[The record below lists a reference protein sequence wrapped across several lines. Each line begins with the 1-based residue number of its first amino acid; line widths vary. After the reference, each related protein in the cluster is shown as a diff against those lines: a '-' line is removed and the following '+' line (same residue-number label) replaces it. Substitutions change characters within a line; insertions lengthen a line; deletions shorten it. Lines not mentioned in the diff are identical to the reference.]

1 MFDIQAAR
9 QSGYSDN
16 EIADFISQNHPNF
29 DVQSALKSGYS
40 LEDISGEL
48 NNPTNVPAEKPGTLK
63 SAALG
68 LMSGIPLAETA
79 IAGVKAIG
87 DTTYEEEHKKLE
99 DAKDAAWEDHPVAY
113 GVGKTTGIV
122 GTGAVTGGGALP
134 ARLAMAAAQGAG
146 YGVDASKDLESMPMD
161 AVKGGAIGLAGGV
174 AGEGVGAA
182 IKKFAPAVG
191 KGALAALLPKNGK
204 EAVEA
209 RLANPAALDE
219 AIGPVLASEKLAGG
233 LNKLKG
239 QADELGSGARALLS
253 PDAAPVNVPTA
264 PINPARIA
272 LGLDEISSDTL
283 TPIFDQ
289 VKQRFMQ
296 NGVATSPANETAVNA
311 LDAQFQ
317 RLVDMSKAN
326 GGKLSEVELKK
337 VIVDMQKMLSK
348 NVFDNP
354 DVGATKDALK
364 QLSGA
369 LNGMLK
375 ESNPAYAEAML
386 PDAQLRG
393 VISEVKD
400 TFKPD
405 LDDAGKFINS
415 DSTNSKMANILNE
428 NKSNAQETLNKFSDL
443 TGFDFLKNA
452 KNYDLAQAFETGKGS
467 SEIKNALMLLGYGA
481 GHTFIPIPGV
491 GGITG
496 AAIGRIAG
504 AHVDGGAIAK
514 KLIDRYLS
522 GMQSLE
528 DSGLKAAYQKYGP
541 LLINAAKAGG
551 NNLAATHFVLAT
563 SNPEYQSMV
572 QDAEGAE

>member
-1 MFDIQAAR
+1 MFDIKAAR

-29 DVQSALKSGYS
+29 DVHSALKSGYT
-40 LEDISGEL
+40 LDDIAGEL
-48 NNPTNVPAEKPGTLK
+48 NNPTNVPAEKPGMLK
-63 SAALG
+63 SGALG

-79 IAGVKAIG
+79 VAGINAIG

-99 DAKDAAWEDHPVAY
+99 DAKDAAWDAHPVAY
-113 GVGKTTGIV
+113 GTGKVAGIA
-122 GTGAVTGGGALP
+122 GTGLVAPESLP
-134 ARLAMAAAQGAG
+134 GRLALGAAQGAG

-161 AVKGGAIGLAGGV
+161 AVKGAGVGLAAGAV
-174 AGEGVGAA
+174 GEGIAAGA
-182 IKKFAPAVG
+182 KKILPAAG
-191 KGALAALLPKNGK
+191 KGALAAMLPGKNAK
-204 EAVEA
+204 EAIEA
-209 RLANPAALDE
+209 RLANPAALDK

-233 LNKLKG
+233 LNTLKG
-239 QADELGSGARALLS
+239 EADELGAGARELLS
-253 PDAAPVNVPTA
+253 PESAPLSVPTA
-264 PINPARIA
+264 PTNPGRVA
-272 LGLDEISSDTL
+272 LGLDTVSEDTL

-296 NGVATSPANETAVNA
+296 NGVPTSPANETAVNA
-311 LDAQFQ
+311 LDAQFS
-317 RLVDMSKAN
+317 RLVEMSKAN

-369 LNGMLK
+369 LNGLLK
-375 ESNPAYAEAML
+375 DSNPAYAEAMV

-393 VISEVKD
+393 VISDVKD

-405 LDDAGKFINS
+405 VDEAGKFINS
-415 DSTNSKMANILNE
+415 DTTNSKMTNILNE

-452 KNYDLAQAFETGKGS
+452 KNYDLSQAFETGKGS
-467 SEIKNALMLLGYGA
+467 SEIKNALTLLGFGM
-481 GHTFIPIPGV
+481 GHSLPFPG
-491 GGITG
+491 GGILG
-496 AAIGRIAG
+496 AATGRIVG
-504 AHVDGGAIAK
+504 AHIDGGAIAK

-541 LLINAAKAGG
+541 LLVNAAKAGG
-551 NNLAATHFVLAT
+551 NNLAATHFVLST
-563 SNPEYQSMV
+563 SDPQYQSMV
-572 QDAEGAE
+572 QDAQNQPE